1 MKLVTPTETIHA
13 RLGELNGIRLICESG
28 FDGID
33 YSMFHMNGR
42 NSADCRLNSSGYRE
56 HIKNVKSVADRYG
69 VTFEQSHAPFPSQRE
84 NDAIYNNKMFDILA
98 RCAEI
103 SAMLGIEMMVVHPA
117 FYKRHPLEKNIDF
130 FNKIEHIASENGI
143 KIAIENVWGADRRGN
158 IVPSIAGARSDTL
171 KALIDSLDCRYF
183 TACVDVGHCGLVG
196 EKPEDMIRKMSGRI
210 GCFHIHDNDNRE
222 DIHTL
227 PYTVK
232 LDWDAILRAIADIG
246 YAGNFTLEADR
257 FFANMPEDLLPDA
270 LKFMVATGRSMIK
283 RIEEMKAENG

>member
-13 RLGELNGIRLICESG
+13 RLGEFNGIRLICESG

-42 NSADCRLNSSGYRE
+42 NGADCRLNAPDYKE
-56 HIKNVKSVADRYG
+56 HIKKVKSIADSYS

-84 NDAIYNNKMFDILA
+84 KDVIYNKKMLDILA

-103 SAMLGIEMMVVHPA
+103 SAMLGIGMMVVHPA
-117 FYKRHPLEKNIDF
+117 FYKHHPLEKNIDF
-130 FNKIEHIASENGI
+130 FNKIEHLASDNGI
-143 KIAIENVWGADRRGN
+143 KIAIENVWGADKRGN
-158 IVPSIAGARSDTL
+158 IVPNITGARSDSL
-171 KALIDSLDCRYF
+171 NALLDSLDCRYF

-196 EKPEDMIRKMSGRI
+196 EKPENMIKAIGERI
-210 GCFHIHDNDNRE
+210 GCFHIHDNDNKE
-222 DIHTL
+222 DLHTL

-232 LDWDAILRAIADIG
+232 IDWEAVLRAIADTG
-246 YAGNFTLEADR
+246 YSGNFTFEADR
-257 FFANMPEDLLPDA
+257 FFAGMPDDLLPDA
-270 LKFMVATGRSMIK
+270 LKFMAAAGRSMIK

>member
-1 MKLVTPTETIHA
+1 MKLVTPTETVHA

-42 NSADCRLNSSGYRE
+42 NGADCRLNAPDYKE
-56 HIKNVKSVADRYG
+56 HIKKVKSVADSYG

-84 NDAIYNNKMFDILA
+84 TDVIYNKKMLDILA
-98 RCAEI
+98 RSAEI

-130 FNKIEHIASENGI
+130 FNKIEHLASDNGI
-143 KIAIENVWGADRRGN
+143 KIAIENVWGADKRGN
-158 IVPSIAGARSDTL
+158 IVPNIAGARSDTL
-171 KALIDSLDCRYF
+171 KALLDSLDCRYF

-196 EKPEDMIRKMSGRI
+196 EKPEDMIRAMGERI
-210 GCFHIHDNDNRE
+210 GCFHIHDNDNKE
-222 DIHTL
+222 DLHTL

-232 LDWDAILRAIADIG
+232 LDWEAILRAIADTG
-246 YAGNFTLEADR
+246 YSGNFTLEADR
-257 FFANMPEDLLPDA
+257 FFAGMPEDLLPDA
-270 LKFMVATGRSMIK
+270 MRFMASTGREMIK